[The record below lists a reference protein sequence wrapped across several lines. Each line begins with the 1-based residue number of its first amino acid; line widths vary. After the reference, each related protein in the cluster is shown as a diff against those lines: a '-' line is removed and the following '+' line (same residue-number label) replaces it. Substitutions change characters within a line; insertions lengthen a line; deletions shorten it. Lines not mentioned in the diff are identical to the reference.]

1 LAAESN
7 LTPIFTMKSLFD
19 FQIPFEFTNW
29 TIWIYLL
36 QALLFLWIGSK
47 AYAVFRKV
55 SLSQQLAEKDN
66 PAFAISFGGF
76 MAALGVVIASVI
88 QSPSPWDFTWQEEL
102 MSSVIWTFGSLVLL
116 LVALLINDFVI
127 FPKFKNRK
135 EIIEDRNTGLAVVE
149 AAGFLGTA
157 LLIRASLSPQLE
169 PVEVGEPWLTLIYFI
184 VGQALFLLYSK
195 VYPKVAGIDLH
206 GELEKD
212 NPAVGLAFGGS
223 LLAFA
228 LLLGAAQRRYD
239 AIPTFV
245 LLALGF
251 VLVLG
256 LLRLAVHLIF
266 NGKVSLAHELQKDR
280 NWGVGLLEA
289 LISLV
294 IAAILIAS
302 F

>member
-1 LAAESN
+1 
-7 LTPIFTMKSLFD
+7 MKSLFD
-19 FQIPFEFTNW
+19 FQIPSEFTEW
-29 TIWIYLL
+29 TIWVYLL
-36 QALLFLWIGSK
+36 QALLFLWIGTK
-47 AYAVFRKV
+47 AYAVLRKV
-55 SLSQQLAEKDN
+55 SLSRQLAEEDN

-76 MAALGVVIASVI
+76 MAALGIIIASVI
-88 QSPSPWDFTWQEEL
+88 QSPSPIDFTWQQEL

-135 EIIEDRNTGLAVVE
+135 EILEDRNTGLAVVE
-149 AAGFLGTA
+149 AASFLGTA
-157 LLIRASLSPQLE
+157 FLIRASLSPQLE
-169 PVEVGEPWLTLIYFI
+169 PVEFGEPWLTLIYFV
-184 VGQALFLLYSK
+184 VGQALFLFYSK
-195 VYPKVAGIDLH
+195 VYPKVARIDLH

-228 LLLGAAQRRYD
+228 LLLGSAKMRYD
-239 AIPTFV
+239 AIPTLV
-245 LLALGF
+245 VLALSF

-256 LLRLAVHLIF
+256 VLRLAVQRVF
-266 NGKVSLAHELQKDR
+266 SGKVSLSDELQRDR

-289 LISLV
+289 IISLI
-294 IAAILIAS
+294 IAVILIAS

>member
-1 LAAESN
+1 
-7 LTPIFTMKSLFD
+7 MRSLFD
-19 FQIPFEFTNW
+19 FQIPFEFTSW

-47 AYAVFRKV
+47 AYAVLRKV
-55 SLSQQLAEKDN
+55 SLSRQLAEQDN

-76 MAALGVVIASVI
+76 MAALGIVIASVI
-88 QSPSPWDFTWQEEL
+88 QSPSPLGFTWQQEL
-102 MSSVIWTFGSLVLL
+102 TSSVIWTFGSLVLL
-116 LVALLINDFVI
+116 LVALFINDFVV

-149 AAGFLGTA
+149 AASFVGTA
-157 LLIRASLSPQLE
+157 LLIRASLSPQIEL
-169 PVEVGEPWLTLIYFI
+169 VELGEPWLTLVYFI

-195 VYPKVAGIDLH
+195 VYPKVARIDLH

-212 NPAVGLAFGGS
+212 NPAVGLAFAGS
-223 LLAFA
+223 LLSFA
-228 LLLGAAQRRYD
+228 LLLGNALMRYD

-256 LLRLAVHLIF
+256 LLRLAIHLIF
-266 NGKVSLAHELQKDR
+266 NGKVSLADELQKDR

-289 LISLV
+289 IISLV

>member
-1 LAAESN
+1 
-7 LTPIFTMKSLFD
+7 MKSLFD
-19 FQIPFEFTNW
+19 FQIPFEFTSW

-36 QALLFLWIGSK
+36 QALLFLWLGSK
-47 AYAVFRKV
+47 AYAVLRKV
-55 SLSQQLAEKDN
+55 SVSRQLAVKDN

-76 MAALGVVIASVI
+76 LAALGIVIASVI
-88 QSPSPWDFTWQEEL
+88 QSPSPWDVTWQEEL

-116 LVALLINDFVI
+116 LVALLINDFVV

-135 EIIEDRNTGLAVVE
+135 EIIDDHNTGLAVVE
-149 AAGFLGTA
+149 AASFVGTA
-157 LLIRASLSPQLE
+157 MLIRASLSPQLE
-169 PVEVGEPWLTLIYFI
+169 PVEVGEPWLTLLYFV

-223 LLAFA
+223 LLSFA
-228 LLLGAAQRRYD
+228 LLLGNAQMRYD
-239 AIPTFV
+239 AIPTLV
-245 LLALGF
+245 LLAFGF
-251 VLVLG
+251 VVVLG
-256 LLRLAVHLIF
+256 LLRLAVHLAF
-266 NGKVSLAHELQKDR
+266 NGKVSIADELQKDR

-289 LISLV
+289 IVSLV